1 MLHWTQWYS
10 AMVPWT
16 CFHCSSFRW
25 HPDFQSVI
33 ITQPSMFDFVYVLF
47 PIFRYHNE
55 SPTHFDSIIENAL
68 PWVMGHGSWV
78 KYSVGH
84 MGHGSLKVTHRLRK
98 CFLVIHCIYNIL
110 HFRFGW
116 WKPKPVLASKLLGSR
131 ISQLFLEN
139 FWFLVV
145 WNRMFW
151 CIVGRL
157 DVGPVIRSRI
167 RISDYCSNS
176 LAIAG
181 YGILR
186 DLLASSHTVA
196 GRFSRNSLKWLKPT
210 RKWSTTFWSAS
221 AAETWTQINPGI
233 WIRIPDHCWLRQ
245 RKFKGSGQKCEFS
258 NCSVRLS

>member
-1 MLHWTQWYS
+1 MILCYGAVNLFSLFIFQMASRFPKRDNHSAEHVWFCVCFISDLSLSQWITNTF
-10 AMVPWT
+10 WQ
-16 CFHCSSFRW
+16 HHRECS
-25 HPDFQSVI
+25 
-33 ITQPSMFDFVYVLF
+33 T
-47 PIFRYHNE
+47 
-55 SPTHFDSIIENAL
+55 
-68 PWVMGHGSWV
+68 MGHGSWV

-221 AAETWTQINPGI
+221 AAETWMQINPGI